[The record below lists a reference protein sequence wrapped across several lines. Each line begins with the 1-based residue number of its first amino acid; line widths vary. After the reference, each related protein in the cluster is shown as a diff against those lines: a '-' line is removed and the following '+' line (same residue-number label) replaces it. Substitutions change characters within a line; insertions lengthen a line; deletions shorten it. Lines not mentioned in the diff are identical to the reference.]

1 MPFDLPLLW
10 IYRALAVAV
19 AAGVVVT
26 LFRSRDW
33 REQVFAALVFVPF
46 VLRGIGV
53 K

>member
-1 MPFDLPLLW
+1 
-10 IYRALAVAV
+10 
-19 AAGVVVT
+19 VT